1 VVDLLYRH
9 LQETMPIIASGGVM
23 TAEDGVE
30 KMQAGAKLVQLYSGF
45 IYKGPVLVPDC
56 VDAIAQWR
64 KTQEG
69 AVASLRP

>member
-1 VVDLLYRH
+1 
-9 LQETMPIIASGGVM
+9 M